1 MRLLRRPG
9 APWLQ
14 DTHPLTLAAPP
25 SAKVPSESAG
35 GPPEQRMT
43 RSSASWHTMLPYSVE
58 KKLALF
64 EAFFYV
70 RSGKGVSQ
78 HYLYSS
84 QALLYMMVDAMR
96 SST

>member
-58 KKLALF
+58 IKLALF
-64 EAFFYV
+64 EAFFML
-70 RSGKGVSQ
+70 GVGRVFLNTIYILPRLSF
-78 HYLYSS
+78 
-84 QALLYMMVDAMR
+84 
-96 SST
+96 T

>member
-58 KKLALF
+58 KSWHFLKL
-64 EAFFYV
+64 FFML
-70 RSGKGVSQ
+70 GVGRVFLNTIYILPRLSF
-78 HYLYSS
+78 
-84 QALLYMMVDAMR
+84 
-96 SST
+96 T